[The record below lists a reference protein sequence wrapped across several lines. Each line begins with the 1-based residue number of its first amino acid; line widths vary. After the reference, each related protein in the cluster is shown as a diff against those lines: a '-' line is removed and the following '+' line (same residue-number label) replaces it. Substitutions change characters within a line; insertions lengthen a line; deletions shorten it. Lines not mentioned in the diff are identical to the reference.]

1 MRRRQ
6 PRQVLQ
12 EALAHFEVVRSTV
25 DRDLPVMVE
34 AVRAAIVRSSRV
46 QYSAAAAATL
56 GPQNWP
62 QNSVSVSKP

>member
-25 DRDLPVMVE
+25 DSDLPVMVE
-34 AVRAAIVRSSRV
+34 AVRAAIVRSS
-46 QYSAAAAATL
+46 
-56 GPQNWP
+56 
-62 QNSVSVSKP
+62 